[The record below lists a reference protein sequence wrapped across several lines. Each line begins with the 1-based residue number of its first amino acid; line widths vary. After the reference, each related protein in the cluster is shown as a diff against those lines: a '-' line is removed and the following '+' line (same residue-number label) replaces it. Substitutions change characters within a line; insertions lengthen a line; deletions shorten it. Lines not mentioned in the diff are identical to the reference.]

1 MDKKKVLVVIDVQN
15 DFVTGALRNEDA
27 IKTIPNILAKVREYI
42 DNNDLILLTKD
53 THYEDTYMKTEEG
66 KKLPV
71 PHCIIETEGWRLV
84 PELTEA
90 LDKYVTKRFYKS
102 SFGSLNLGQDIGY
115 HPDNIESVEIIGF
128 CTDICVISNA
138 LIIKS
143 ALEYVPVYVDAACC
157 AGTSREAHSNAVYA
171 MTQCH
176 IDVEN
181 FGKEP
186 WRN

>member
-1 MDKKKVLVVIDVQN
+1 MDKKKVLIVVDVQN

-27 IKTIPNILAKVREYI
+27 IKTIPNVLAKVREYM

-53 THYEDTYMKTEEG
+53 THYEETYMNTEEG
-66 KKLPV
+66 KNLPV

-102 SFGSLNLGQDIGY
+102 SFGALNLGNDIGY
-115 HPDNIESVEIIGF
+115 HPDNIESVELIGF

-138 LIIKS
+138 LVVKS

-157 AGTSREAHSNAVYA
+157 AGVTPESHDIALQA
-171 MTQCH
+171 MKACQIH
-176 IDVEN
+176 IKNE
-181 FGKEP
+181 GEEP